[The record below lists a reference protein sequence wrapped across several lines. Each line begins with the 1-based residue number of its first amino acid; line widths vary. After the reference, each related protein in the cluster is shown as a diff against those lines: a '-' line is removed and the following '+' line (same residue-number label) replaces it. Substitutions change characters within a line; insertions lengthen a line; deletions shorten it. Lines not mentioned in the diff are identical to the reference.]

1 MVCKGLAGTLLY
13 VGFYRFHLETFLTV
27 SQSIN
32 FEEK

>member
-1 MVCKGLAGTLLY
+1 MVCKGLVPYY